1 MPRAGVAVRNGSE
14 RARVRS
20 EGRTWGST
28 GYLLSHLTA
37 ICVVKG
43 LGPSRLVVAL
53 RLRPN
58 CRTELFVLRNGLHV
72 VQRPEVAVVDGGGN
86 PIADAE
92 LRQHFRLVD

>member
-1 MPRAGVAVRNGSE
+1 MPRASVPERNGSE

-37 ICVVKG
+37 ICVGKG

-58 CRTELFVLRNGLHV
+58 CRQSYLPFETVFTSCNV
-72 VQRPEVAVVDGGGN
+72 PKS
-86 PIADAE
+86 PS
-92 LRQHFRLVD
+92 